1 MPTLK
6 RLAELQKHLR
16 KLGGEQETVGKWG
29 EQPYIKELP
38 PPSAI
43 DEGKPSA
50 LDANRFTLSA
60 QSAEAAETGEPAKEQ
75 EPSLEALLDAPS
87 PDEDYASFL
96 KSMNLDTLSA
106 PAETAEGL
114 DDDLAKLL
122 EPESSFETEESVPV
136 IGSEFE
142 SGAGSKFEIPAGID
156 IEPSGTEPEFFDADT
171 VPEQATSEILQE
183 TTPGTEMEET
193 TPGTETD
200 AGMETGI
207 DSSEF
212 QPEMPEISNFPE
224 ESEISA
230 QSQESADVLAA
241 PDLVSETFGAESSL
255 DIATP
260 GTDSGFDLTTPGTEQ
275 GTDQGIDLSKLG
287 ETASADTV
295 QSSEEAAGFD
305 TAAGAS
311 ETEITSGLADIADLP
326 SMDDIHDLESLSFGN
341 EIQSSETPAEAQE
354 AQSAGSE
361 SIEVPEIGTEA
372 FHAPDE
378 LDQELASL
386 EKGTLEPENFSID
399 SNWDDSFTIP
409 GFEPKKPE
417 KPASSAFVAPPEVPK
432 PADDRPVTIELTENQ
447 VDELQE
453 TLLSYP
459 LNVRLCIEDI
469 IANNHGT
476 MTHQKE
482 LIQMLVDG
490 ASAYDAAKLASKILR
505 RPVEVPRGY
514 DKRRGAAFEEERNSF
529 RYIFIH
535 SILPVLQIIVL
546 AAIGLG
552 ILGFIGYNFIYR
564 PIHAQIL
571 YSRGY
576 NQIIKDKY
584 PESLQFFIDATN
596 EWRMKPWF
604 YKYAEKYIEKRQY
617 GLAEKIYW
625 TLLSDDYW
633 PKDIKGTLD
642 YARMKSELQYD
653 FAHAE
658 KEVMERIVKWNY
670 FHKDALLFLVRNY
683 LNWAYYLEQQYKPP
697 SSAEIASIYNK
708 ARLQLATLMEKYGK
722 IDQYLELMLLYLIRS
737 ERVTGKDNVKEIAPY
752 AKYYL
757 GNKKSKF
764 SASTLAELAEY
775 LMEHE
780 ILDQVQD
787 ILTKAV
793 KNEPYVPEAHSA
805 IARWFRKSML
815 YDKELNALEN
825 SVFTF
830 EKADAARGLDNRQ
843 TKRYLL
849 DLIRLSELYLK
860 GDRNLDAMEKLERC
874 IKRYEQSLEELRF
887 PKSAEFGKA
896 YALLGD
902 VYFYKPENFDT
913 AIALYE
919 KAEDSGY
926 VTPEMDYHRG
936 YIYYRKETLDDY
948 KTALSYFY
956 RASLNSKPTPYLLMA
971 LGNTLYKRGD
981 YFAAQSYYKALVDRL
996 QTELDLI
1003 PNPNPQQR
1011 PSHDEIVRLLVAA
1024 RNNLGAAYLRV
1035 ANVMGDSSKRAD
1047 AMAQFTESARLFDS
1061 LTRDQKTMIRSDAKN
1076 YGFLN
1081 LDFVL
1086 HPKRDIDIILDKNIM
1101 ADMKFPQ

>member
-1 MPTLK
+1 MPTIK

-16 KLGGEQETVGKWG
+16 KLGGEEETVGKWG

-50 LDANRFTLSA
+50 LDANRFTLSSQHGDA
-60 QSAEAAETGEPAKEQ
+60 SDTEKPAEAQ

-87 PDEDYASFL
+87 PDEEYSSFL
-96 KSMNLDTLSA
+96 KNMNLDTLTA
-106 PAETAEGL
+106 PADAIEGI

-122 EPESSFETEESVPV
+122 EPETSFETQESVLTAE
-136 IGSEFE
+136 SEYE
-142 SGAGSKFEIPAGID
+142 APLTSEAEEPLGAA
-156 IEPSGTEPEFFDADT
+156 IEQTEPGLFDTEAEKET
-171 VPEQATSEILQE
+171 EQAFSEIAPEL
-183 TTPGTEMEET
+183 
-193 TPGTETD
+193 
-200 AGMETGI
+200 
-207 DSSEF
+207 
-212 QPEMPEISNFPE
+212 PEMFNLPE
-224 ESEISA
+224 ESAIAEQYQEPLDLAETPDIS
-230 QSQESADVLAA
+230 
-241 PDLVSETFGAESSL
+241 TNAEYGLPELPS
-255 DIATP
+255 DAV
-260 GTDSGFDLTTPGTEQ
+260 TPGTEQ
-275 GTDQGIDLSKLG
+275 SIDVALEAQGNAEPAQQL
-287 ETASADTV
+287 
-295 QSSEEAAGFD
+295 EEAGGF
-305 TAAGAS
+305 AAT
-311 ETEITSGLADIADLP
+311 EQEITSGMADITDLP
-326 SMDDIHDLESLSFGN
+326 SMDDIHAFESLPFGN
-341 EIQSSETPAEAQE
+341 E
-354 AQSAGSE
+354 AQSTEPTAAPQPANLE
-361 SIEVPEIGTEA
+361 SIEVPEIGTDA

-386 EKGTLEPENFSID
+386 EKGTLEPENFSLD
-399 SNWDDSFTIP
+399 SNWDESFVIP

-417 KPASSAFVAPPEVPK
+417 KPVASAFVAPPEPQQPV
-432 PADDRPVTIELTENQ
+432 DDRAVTIELTENQ

-459 LNVRLCIEDI
+459 LNLRLCVEDI

-505 RPVEVPRGY
+505 RPIEVPPGY
-514 DKRRGAAFEEERNSF
+514 DKRRGAAFEAEKNSF

-535 SILPVLQIIVL
+535 SILPVLQILVL

-571 YSRGY
+571 YTRGY
-576 NQIIKDKY
+576 DQIIKDKY
-584 PESLQFFIDATN
+584 PESVQFFIRATN
-596 EWRMKPWF
+596 EWRMKSWF

-633 PKDIKGTLD
+633 PRDIKGTLD

-697 SSAEIASIYNK
+697 ASAEIANIYNR
-708 ARLQLATLMEKYGK
+708 ARLQLATLIEKYGK

-737 ERVTGKDNVKEIAPY
+737 EKVTGKDNSKEIAPY

-757 GNKKSKF
+757 SNKKSKF
-764 SASTLAELAEY
+764 SAATLAELAEY
-775 LMEHE
+775 LMERE
-780 ILDQVQD
+780 IIDQVQD
-787 ILTKAV
+787 LLTNAV

-825 SVFTF
+825 SIFTF
-830 EKADAARGLDNRQ
+830 EKVDAARGLDNRQ

-860 GDRNLDAMEKLERC
+860 ARRNLDAMVQLERC
-874 IKRYEQSLEELRF
+874 IKRYEQALAELRF
-887 PKSAEFGKA
+887 PKSADFGKA

-902 VYFYKPENFDT
+902 IYFYKPENFAN
-913 AIALYE
+913 AIALYG
-919 KAEDSGY
+919 KAEENGY

-936 YIYYRKETLDDY
+936 YIYYKRETLDDY
-948 KTALSYFY
+948 KTALVYFY
-956 RASLNSKPTPYLLMA
+956 RASINSKPTPYLLMA

-981 YFAAQSYYKALVDRL
+981 YFAAQSYYKALVDML

-1024 RNNLGAAYLRV
+1024 RNNLGAAYLRI
-1035 ANVMGDSSKRAD
+1035 ANMMGDSSKRAD
-1047 AMAQFTESARLFDS
+1047 AMVQFTESARLFDS

-1076 YGFLN
+1076 YGYLN

-1086 HPKRDIDIILDKNIM
+1086 RPKREIDIILDSAIK
-1101 ADMKFPQ
+1101 ADMNFPQ